1 MSETTATSIP
11 LTTIV
16 QPRSMGRARL
26 VSTARLIVAIGIAL
40 IFLLPVVWM
49 LSISFK
55 PPVEWL
61 EYPPTLLP
69 KEPLIGNYTFLF
81 NPGNPEGA
89 IAVMTG
95 AAEPVIPAFVNS
107 LIIAPVATLCSVMI
121 GFLAAYAVSRF
132 RVGGNFMPFFTL
144 TTRMFPPVAFAVP
157 LLVYYSAVIPGIIPG
172 FRLYDT
178 RLGLILMYIAFTVA
192 FALWMTK
199 GFIDG
204 VPRHIEEAA
213 ILDGASRWRVLF
225 TITFPLV
232 RGGLAATTLFIF
244 ILIWTEFLFALIF
257 TQRFAITVPVQVSH
271 YAGAI
276 GRFYGPQAA
285 LGILASLPVVVAGY
299 LIQRHL
305 VTGFTFGLIRE

>member
-1 MSETTATSIP
+1 MTRAITQPAVPSGAIAPRLPVRVYGARAVRLLTA
-11 LTTIV
+11 V
-16 QPRSMGRARL
+16 
-26 VSTARLIVAIGIAL
+26 VIAL
-40 IFLLPVVWM
+40 VFFLPVLWM

-55 PPVEWL
+55 PPAEWL

-69 KEPLIGNYTFLF
+69 KEPLTGNYTFLF
-81 NPGNPEGA
+81 NPGNPQGA

-107 LIIAPVATLCSVMI
+107 LIVAPMATLLSVTI

-157 LLVYYSAVIPGIIPG
+157 LLLYYSAVIPRLLPG
-172 FRLYDT
+172 LRLYDA
-178 RLGLILMYIAFTVA
+178 RLGLILMYVAFTVA

-199 GFIDG
+199 GFIDA

-225 TITFPLV
+225 TVTFPLV

-244 ILIWTEFLFALIF
+244 ILTWTEFLFALIF

-285 LGILASLPVVVAGY
+285 LGILASIPVVVTGY

-305 VTGFTFGLIRE
+305 VTGFTFGLVKE

>member
-40 IFLLPVVWM
+40 IFLLPVMWM

-107 LIIAPVATLCSVMI
+107 LIIAPVATICSVMI

-178 RLGLILMYIAFTVA
+178 RLGLILMYIVFTVA

-244 ILIWTEFLFALIF
+244 ILTWTEFLFALIF

>member
-1 MSETTATSIP
+1 MAETTVTTAPLATVTKPQAAGQGIIAP
-11 LTTIV
+11 AV
-16 QPRSMGRARL
+16 
-26 VSTARLIVAIGIAL
+26 RLIVAIGIAV
-40 IFLLPVVWM
+40 IFLLPVLWM

-55 PPVEWL
+55 PPAEWL

-69 KEPLIGNYTFLF
+69 KQPLIGNYTFLF

-95 AAEPVIPAFVNS
+95 AAEPVIPAFINS
-107 LIIAPVATLCSVMI
+107 LIIAPVATVCSVII

-157 LLVYYSAVIPGIIPG
+157 LLVYYSAVIPSIIPG
-172 FRLYDT
+172 LRLYDT

-244 ILIWTEFLFALIF
+244 ILTWTEFLFALIF

-285 LGILASLPVVVAGY
+285 LGILASLPVVIAGY

-305 VTGFTFGLIRE
+305 VTGFTFGLIKE

>member
-1 MSETTATSIP
+1 MAETTVTTPTVTPMARPRLSARAWVGP
-11 LTTIV
+11 LV
-16 QPRSMGRARL
+16 RL
-26 VSTARLIVAIGIAL
+26 VVAVGIA
-40 IFLLPVVWM
+40 IVFLLPVLWT

-55 PPVEWL
+55 PPTEWL
-61 EYPPTLLP
+61 EYPPTLIP
-69 KEPLIGNYTFLF
+69 KAPLIGNYTFLF

-95 AAEPVIPAFVNS
+95 AAEPVMPAFINS
-107 LIIAPVATLCSVMI
+107 LIIAPVATVFSVII

-157 LLVYYSAVIPGIIPG
+157 LLVYYSAVIPSIIPG
-172 FRLYDT
+172 LRLYDT

-225 TITFPLV
+225 TITLPLV

-244 ILIWTEFLFALIF
+244 ILTWTEFLFALIF
-257 TQRFAITVPVQVSH
+257 TQRYAITVPVQVSH

-285 LGILASLPVVVAGY
+285 LGILASLPVVIAGY

-305 VTGFTFGLIRE
+305 VTGFTFGLIKE